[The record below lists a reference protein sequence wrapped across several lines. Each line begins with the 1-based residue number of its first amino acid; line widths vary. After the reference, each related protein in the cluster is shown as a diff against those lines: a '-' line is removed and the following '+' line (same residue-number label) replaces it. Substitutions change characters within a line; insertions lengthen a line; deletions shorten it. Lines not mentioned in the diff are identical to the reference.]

1 MFCVKCGTIL
11 TVNDEKQKLNC
22 PSCGYA
28 PRGSQKLV
36 LKEKTDLKDFGGVL
50 DEKKLKT
57 LPSTKA
63 ECNKCGGL
71 KAYYWFVQTRAGD
84 EAETKFFEC
93 VKCHHRWR
101 SYD

>member
-1 MFCVKCGTIL
+1 MI
-11 TVNDEKQKLNC
+11 
-22 PSCGYA
+22 
-28 PRGSQKLV
+28 
-36 LKEKTDLKDFGGVL
+36 